1 MGSQKER
8 QVQKSPL
15 PTTSLSLPTHSI
27 RKCRAGA
34 GGIERRG
41 EKQKQGVRGA
51 LKSSEKPSD
60 QISPGC
66 RVSQLLKSATQW
78 ELRQATVD
86 ITPGHP

>member
-1 MGSQKER
+1 MGSQKES
-8 QVQKSPL
+8 QIQKY
-15 PTTSLSLPTHSI
+15 LSVLPTHSI
-27 RKCRAGA
+27 GSAELGQGDRKKG
-34 GGIERRG
+34 ERNRDR
-41 EKQKQGVRGA
+41 VRGA

-66 RVSQLLKSATQW
+66 RVSQLLKSAAQW